1 MADLPTNVLDARL
14 REETTGL
21 GHQTDEEFYAAA
33 ERVIRDGQ
41 DLVRRAANYREDKIS
56 ETPFTELPGATS
68 LPTVETG
75 RRFYLEGSI

>member
-1 MADLPTNVLDARL
+1 MVKVSLEGALAFMGPEGPD
-14 REETTGL
+14 
-21 GHQTDEEFYAAA
+21 YAAA